1 MVRRLVGFY
10 EYGNALSD
18 LDQLVGLA
26 TEEDLEVIDEI
37 ISDRSEFDVYLTLPE
52 AFTPQSEYYST
63 TSPPAG
69 TRGAGNELRKS
80 GLAWITALARVEFGA
95 MVAGFTDHSNP
106 FKDVTPDSHDYK
118 SAMQLLLEG
127 VTGHYAGLSTAPQ
140 FTGKGKLKRRDAKI
154 ENALPLSRRTRIARA
169 MLAPLLA
176 PGPSEYNPAQAYELA
191 EYQSELDEGQKRV
204 NEGIKMFL
212 AARQTSRSSTSTSA
226 FVEACGIQLRAEQRE
241 LAAGTATV
249 RNFARE

>member
-18 LDQLVGLA
+18 LDQLVALA

-95 MVAGFTDHSNP
+95 MVAGFTDHPNP

-127 VTGHYAGLSTAPQ
+127 VHWALRGTFDRASIHWQG
-140 FTGKGKLKRRDAKI
+140 KI
-154 ENALPLSRRTRIARA
+154 ET
-169 MLAPLLA
+169 
-176 PGPSEYNPAQAYELA
+176 
-191 EYQSELDEGQKRV
+191 
-204 NEGIKMFL
+204 
-212 AARQTSRSSTSTSA
+212 
-226 FVEACGIQLRAEQRE
+226 
-241 LAAGTATV
+241 
-249 RNFARE
+249 